1 MNSFGG
7 FCPME
12 VRYMTKEEMI
22 SYLGSFEKDS
32 KVVLVTEKIIVQ
44 SSKLDNMIE
53 TMGQNYNF
61 TWVTG
66 IEPNPTQVTVLDA
79 LEKIG
84 KEKKPDLIIAIG
96 GGSTMDLSKGISAFY
111 KYYLNEK
118 LTVASMTSKIKDK
131 SYQGSS
137 DVIPIYAIPTT
148 SGTGS
153 EFTKWA
159 TIWDV
164 NKTAKFSIDD
174 SALYAKEAILVP
186 ELLHTVPKK
195 MMLSTGLDAMCQA
208 MESFWAKATN
218 PLVQDIATM
227 AMIRIKENL
236 KGALEKEVNEQAM
249 IEMSMGSSMA
259 GIAFSNTRTTACHS
273 ISYPMTMMFG
283 VPHGFACIL
292 TLNQV
297 AKRNQKAVP
306 RVEQMLKEV
315 FGDSE
320 NGLENWL
327 KEVSRGIQELTLSG
341 FGIREA
347 DIPKIAAAA
356 FTAGRMDNNPIDFT
370 QKDVE
375 EILFAVK

>member
-1 MNSFGG
+1 
-7 FCPME
+7 ME
-12 VRYMTKEEMI
+12 VRYMTKDEMI
-22 SYLGSFEKDS
+22 SYLGSFDKGS
-32 KVVLVTEKIIVQ
+32 KVVLVTEKIIVE
-44 SSKLDNMIE
+44 SSNLFSMVKAME
-53 TMGQNYNF
+53 QNYDFVWIN
-61 TWVTG
+61 G

-79 LEKIG
+79 LQKIG
-84 KEKKPDLIIAIG
+84 TEKRPDMIIAIG
-96 GGSTMDLSKGISAFY
+96 GGSTMDLSKGVSAFY
-111 KYYLNEK
+111 KYYIKEDLSISE
-118 LTVASMTSKIKDK
+118 MTAKIKDK
-131 SYQGSS
+131 SYQGSC

-174 SALYAKEAILVP
+174 KALYAKEAILVP
-186 ELLHTVPKK
+186 ELLHTIPKK

-227 AMIRIKENL
+227 AMVRIKGNL
-236 KGALEKEVNEQAM
+236 KSALNNEINEKAM
-249 IEMSMGSSMA
+249 VGMSMGSSMA

-297 AKRNQKAVP
+297 AQRNKKVVP
-306 RVEQMLKEV
+306 KINQMLEEV

-320 NGLENWL
+320 HGLENWL
-327 KEVSRGIQELTLSG
+327 NEVSTGIQDLTLSG
-341 FGIREA
+341 FGIHE
-347 DIPKIAAAA
+347 DNIPSIAAAA
-356 FTAGRMDNNPIDFT
+356 FTAGRMDNNPVDFN

>member
-1 MNSFGG
+1 
-7 FCPME
+7 ME
-12 VRYMTKEEMI
+12 VRCLTKDKMEN
-22 SYLGSFEKDS
+22 YLHSFVRGSKI
-32 KVVLVTEKIIVQ
+32 VLVAEKIIID
-44 SSKLDNMIE
+44 SSNLGHMITFMKE
-53 TMGQNYNF
+53 KYDF
-61 TWVTG
+61 VWVKDVD
-66 IEPNPTQVTVLDA
+66 PNPTQITILNALDA
-79 LEKIG
+79 IEKA
-84 KEKKPDLIIAIG
+84 KRPDAIIAIG
-96 GGSTMDLSKGISAFY
+96 GGSTMDLCKGISALY
-111 KYYLNEK
+111 KYYENGK
-118 LTVASMTSKIKDK
+118 LTVAKITEIIKAK
-131 SYQGSS
+131 SYQGSD
-137 DVIPIYAIPTT
+137 DVLPIYAIPTT

-174 SALYAKEAILVP
+174 KALYAKEAILVP
-186 ELLHTVPKK
+186 ELLYTLPKK

-236 KGALEKEVNEQAM
+236 KGALDKEVNEKAM
-249 IEMSMGSSMA
+249 EEMSMGSSMA

-297 AKRNQKAVP
+297 AIRNKKAVP
-306 RVEQMLKEV
+306 KINQMLKEV

-320 NGLENWL
+320 HGLENWL
-327 KEVSRGIQELTLSG
+327 KEVSEGIQDLTLSG
-341 FGIREA
+341 FGIHE
-347 DIPKIAAAA
+347 DNIPQIAAAA
-356 FTAGRMDNNPIDFT
+356 FTAGRMDNNPVDFS

>member
-1 MNSFGG
+1 MNNFSG

-12 VRYMTKEEMI
+12 VRCMTKEEMK
-22 SYLGSFEKDS
+22 SYLGSFK
-32 KVVLVTEKIIVQ
+32 KGIRVVLVSEKIIIE
-44 SSKLDNMIE
+44 SSKLDDMIKD
-53 TMGQNYNF
+53 MQNNYDLI
-61 TWVTG
+61 WVTG
-66 IEPNPTQVTVLDA
+66 VEPNPTQVTLLDA
-79 LEKIG
+79 FEKIG
-84 KEKKPDLIIAIG
+84 KDKRPELIIAIG

-111 KYYLNEK
+111 KYYIKEK
-118 LTVASMTSKIKDK
+118 LTITSMTARIKDK
-131 SYQGSS
+131 SYQGSD

-174 SALYAKEAILVP
+174 KALYAKEAILVP
-186 ELLHTVPKK
+186 ELLHTVPTK

-236 KGALEKEVNEQAM
+236 KNALEKEFNEQAM
-249 IEMSMGSSMA
+249 VEMSMGSSMA

-297 AKRNQKAVP
+297 AMRNKKAVP
-306 RVEQMLKEV
+306 KVDAMLKEV

-320 NGLENWL
+320 YGLENWL
-327 KEVSRGIQELTLSG
+327 KEVSTGIQDLTLSG
-341 FGIREA
+341 FGIKEES
-347 DIPKIAAAA
+347 IPKIAVAA
-356 FTAGRMDNNPIDFT
+356 FTAGRMDNNPVNFN

-375 EILFAVK
+375 EILFAIK

>member
-1 MNSFGG
+1 
-7 FCPME
+7 ME
-12 VRYMTKEEMI
+12 VRCMTKEEMT
-22 SYLGSFEKDS
+22 SYLGGFEKGS
-32 KVVLVTEKIIVQ
+32 KVVLVTERIIVE
-44 SSKLDNMIE
+44 SSKLDNMVR
-53 TMGQNYNF
+53 TMEQNYDF
-61 TWVTG
+61 AWVTG

-79 LEKIG
+79 LDKIG
-84 KEKKPDLIIAIG
+84 KAKKPDLIIAIG

-111 KYYLNEK
+111 KYYIKEK
-118 LTVASMTSKIKDK
+118 LTIAEMTTRIKDK

-174 SALYAKEAILVP
+174 QALYAKEAILVP

-236 KGALEKEVNEQAM
+236 KGALEKEVNENAM
-249 IEMSMGSSMA
+249 LEMSMGSSMA

-283 VPHGFACIL
+283 IPHGFACIL

-297 AKRNQKAVP
+297 AKRNRKAVP
-306 RVEQMLKEV
+306 KIDQMLKEV

-320 NGLENWL
+320 HGLENWL
-327 KEVSRGIQELTLSG
+327 KEVSAGIQDLTLSG
-341 FGIREA
+341 FGIHEE

-356 FTAGRMDNNPIDFT
+356 FTAGRMDNNPVDFS
-370 QKDVE
+370 QEDVE
-375 EILFAVK
+375 EILFAIK